1 MKVWKKNL
9 LVCAIGT
16 FNTSMGMSLV
26 VPFLAFYIE
35 SLGVKNVNSVEQ
47 LSGIAFAVT
56 FLVAALMSPIWGKL
70 SDRRGRKLVMMC
82 TAMGLSIV
90 SFGTA
95 FATNVYMLIFFR
107 ILQGLI
113 SGFNPS
119 AISLVA
125 KETPSKKTG
134 WALAMLTTASMAG
147 MLLGPIV
154 GGYLDELVGIRVVF
168 FITAGFLFMSF
179 LVVKLFLVE
188 KKSEL
193 KLNETKVSKVNEK
206 KQSIWDKV
214 ESKYFIFVLL
224 ISTCIINTSNQSIEP
239 IVSLYVRQLLSMSH
253 ISGTH
258 SSLYSGIVMSATG
271 FGILISAA
279 KIGKIGDRGSYF
291 KVLRISIICSAIMFI
306 PMIFVRN
313 PWELMVL
320 RFILGITQAGIMPA
334 IATMLKKTSSIEIS
348 GTIFGYNQAAQYS
361 GLVFGPIIGSQIS
374 AHFGFAHVFLFTTFL
389 LLLNYG
395 LIVYTKKRSAEK
407 LSKLSL

>member
-9 LVCAIGT
+9 LICAIGT

-35 SLGVKNVNSVEQ
+35 SLGVKNINAVEQ
-47 LSGIAFAVT
+47 LSGIAFAIT
-56 FLVAALMSPIWGKL
+56 FLVASVMSPIWGKL

-95 FATNVYMLIFFR
+95 FAANVYMLIFFR

-119 AISLVA
+119 AISFVA
-125 KETPSKKTG
+125 KETPSKNTG
-134 WALAMLTTASMAG
+134 WALATLTTASMAG
-147 MLLGPIV
+147 TLLGPIV

-188 KKSEL
+188 NKNEL
-193 KLNETKVSKVNEK
+193 ISNETKINEVRHK
-206 KQSIWDKV
+206 KQSIWNSV
-214 ESKYFIFVLL
+214 ESKYFVFMLL

-239 IVSLYVRQLLSMSH
+239 IVSLYVRQLLNMDH
-253 ISGTH
+253 ISGAH
-258 SSLYSGIVMSATG
+258 ISLYSGIVMSATG
-271 FGILISAA
+271 FGILISAT

-291 KVLRISIICSAIMFI
+291 KVLRISIICSAMVFI
-306 PMIFVRN
+306 PMVFVRN
-313 PWELMVL
+313 PWELMIL
-320 RFILGITQAGIMPA
+320 RFLLGITQAGIMPA
-334 IATMLKKTSSIEIS
+334 IATMLKKTSSVEVS

-374 AHFGFAHVFLFTTFL
+374 AHFGFAYVFFFTAFL

-395 LIVYTKKRSAEK
+395 LIVYTKKRSEK
-407 LSKLSL
+407 NLSRISL